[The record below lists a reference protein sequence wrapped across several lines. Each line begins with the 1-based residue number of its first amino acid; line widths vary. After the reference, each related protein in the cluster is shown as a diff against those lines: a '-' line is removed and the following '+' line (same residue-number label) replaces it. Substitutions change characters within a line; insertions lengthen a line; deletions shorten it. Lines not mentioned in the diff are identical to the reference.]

1 MTMLNRRKFLWASWG
16 LGALLGCSK
25 ATPPPAFLT
34 ALQFLTRD
42 GTPLPEKW
50 TIPIASPID
59 PTIQYQIVADHP
71 REYEGRKVVAPEE
84 WDFVAN
90 IERAGELL
98 PIGGPF
104 HNEKWYGEECVGSRR
119 GELVWESPDR
129 PPTMKSEV
137 RWQWGHF
144 RVREPGPYTF
154 VVYLLPTIIRIGG
167 NDTMI
172 DHGAGIEIVRKEF
185 IVEAGVP
192 PQTGLTMGITKEEFM
207 PRSIHRK
214 MRQRKKG

>member
-1 MTMLNRRKFLWASWG
+1 MMRRRTFLLTAWG
-16 LGALLGCSK
+16 VGAWTGCSK
-25 ATPPPAFLT
+25 TPPPPSFLT
-34 ALQFLTRD
+34 DLRFLSRD
-42 GTPLPEKW
+42 GMPLPEKW

-71 REYEGRKVVAPEE
+71 REYEGRKVVAPDE

-90 IERAGELL
+90 VERAGEQL

-104 HNEKWYGEECVGSRR
+104 HNEKWYAEECVGSRR
-119 GELVWESPDR
+119 GELVWESPDC
-129 PPTMKSEV
+129 PLKPQSEV
-137 RWQWGHF
+137 RWRWGHF
-144 RVREPGPYTF
+144 RVREPGSYTF
-154 VVYLLPTIIRIGG
+154 VVYLLPTVIRIGG
-167 NDTMI
+167 SDTMI

-192 PQTGLTMGITKEEFM
+192 PQTGLTMGVTREEFM
-207 PRSIHRK
+207 PRSIRRK